1 MKLVQNPPSLSMF
14 SNPGGHYYWEGGQPN
29 LYNNYLQ
36 KKHVLLVPMIINF
49 ILTSYDYPE
58 TWLPPWDKQF

>member
-1 MKLVQNPPSLSMF
+1 MF